1 MITRIFTA
9 DELENALMGIA
20 PDIFSGKIK
29 ALARGYGFEYPFL
42 RFFRN
47 ENNTVIGAYYGS
59 AVICGTMD
67 EEILHFCLSSG
78 YGEILFPK
86 TAKLPE
92 GITAQRLNIME
103 YKGNSEKSGTSP
115 LSTDT
120 PYSAVYDIL
129 KEGFDIPFD
138 DWYTDTCHNVR
149 HGISEVF
156 TLENAAT
163 AQKMFTIDGITL
175 VSLVAVKE
183 EARKCGT
190 GSRLIKAV
198 SALLSEKS
206 RVFVICEDRLL
217 SFYMKNGYEITD
229 YCTQIN
235 IKGEH

>member
-9 DELENALMGIA
+9 EELESALSGIA

-29 ALARGYGFEYPFL
+29 ALSQAYGFEYSFL

-59 AVICGTMD
+59 AVICGKAD
-67 EEILHFCLSSG
+67 EEILQFCIASG
-78 YGEILFPK
+78 FGEILFRGISD
-86 TAKLPE
+86 LPLPS
-92 GITAQRLNIME
+92 QRLNIME
-103 YKGNSEKSGTSP
+103 YKGNPRNCGFVHIA
-115 LSTDT
+115 TDS

-138 DWYTDTCHNVR
+138 DWYTDACHNVR

-156 TLENAAT
+156 TLENKAT

-175 VSLVAVKE
+175 ISMVAVKK
-183 EARKCGT
+183 EARKNGT
-190 GSRLIKAV
+190 GSRFIQAV

-206 RVFVICEDRLL
+206 RVFVICEDGLVP
-217 SFYMKNGYEITD
+217 FYEKNGYEITD
-229 YCTQIN
+229 YCTQI
-235 IKGEH
+235 KLT